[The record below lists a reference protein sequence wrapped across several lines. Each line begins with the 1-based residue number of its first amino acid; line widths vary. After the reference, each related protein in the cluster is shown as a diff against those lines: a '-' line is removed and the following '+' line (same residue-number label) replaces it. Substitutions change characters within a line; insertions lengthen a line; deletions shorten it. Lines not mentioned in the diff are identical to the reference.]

1 METFIIVF
9 LLAVVSLFF
18 FCLSLR
24 IIIDMRRHER
34 KFKKDASVLA
44 AVLGSTA
51 FFFAISLASSP
62 KDVSII
68 LAVIFSCIL
77 IICCIYRL
85 HKLSKRKQQI
95 EEAHKWSTFN
105 AYDYE
110 VNKVYFWF
118 FGIYTPCIAG
128 LLLLGFYI

>member
-1 METFIIVF
+1 METFIIVLF
-9 LLAVVSLFF
+9 AVVSLFF
-18 FCLSLR
+18 FYLSLR
-24 IIIDMRRHER
+24 IMIDMRRHER
-34 KFKKDASVLA
+34 KFKKDVSVLA
-44 AVLGSTA
+44 AV
-51 FFFAISLASSP
+51 FASSAFGIASLLQ
-62 KDVSII
+62 DVSII

>member
-1 METFIIVF
+1 METFIIV
-9 LLAVVSLFF
+9 LLAAVSLFF

-24 IIIDMRRHER
+24 IMIDMRRHER
-34 KFKKDASVLA
+34 KFKKDVSAFA
-44 AVLGSTA
+44 AVLGSVA

-68 LAVIFSCIL
+68 LAVIFSSIL

-105 AYDYE
+105 KYDYE
-110 VNKVYFWF
+110 VNKVYFWL

>member
-1 METFIIVF
+1 MENLIII
-9 LLAVVSLFF
+9 LLAALSLFF
-18 FCLSLR
+18 FSLSLC
-24 IIIDMRRHER
+24 ITIEMRKHER
-34 KFKKDASVLA
+34 KLKKDTSVCS
-44 AVLGSTA
+44 AVLGSVA

-77 IICCIYRL
+77 IICCIYQL

-128 LLLLGFYI
+128 LLLLGFCI